1 MDGIFCLF
9 EGTLENLPTLRQ
21 EYGLAKNITE
31 VMVIIEAYRT
41 LRDRGP
47 FPADK
52 VVADLNGQ
60 FVFVLYDST
69 SRNVFVAV
77 VSFLSL
83 VFCVMNDIY

>member
-1 MDGIFCLF
+1 M
-9 EGTLENLPTLRQ
+9 LRQ